1 MIGEEKFSGIQAK
14 NFLVLKYI
22 YNANQ
27 IEMYIDLDVTEYQ
40 FKTSLK

>member
-14 NFLVLKYI
+14 NFLVI
-22 YNANQ
+22 VYNADQ
-27 IEMYIDLDVTEYQ
+27 IGMYIDPDVTEYK